1 MNMKD
6 IILASKSPRRI
17 ELFKKLNLPFSC
29 ITPDIDEAMDLSCG
43 LENAVAKLAFRK
55 ANSIIEKHHNTI
67 VIGADTIV
75 TLENFILGKP
85 RDKQDAFNM
94 LMQLSGKTH
103 KVMTGVCI
111 LTDNRME
118 SFCDTSEVTF
128 YHLTDNEIKKYI
140 ATGEPMDKAGAY
152 GIQGQGALLVKHL
165 NGDFYSIMG
174 LPIARINQ
182 ILHSF
187 ITG

>member
-1 MNMKD
+1 MKD

-29 ITPDIDEAMDLSCG
+29 ITPDIDETMDLTFG
-43 LENAVAKLAFRK
+43 LEKAVANLAYKK
-55 ANSIIEKHHNTI
+55 ANSIIEKHPSSI
-67 VIGADTIV
+67 IIGADTIV
-75 TLENFILGKP
+75 TISNNILGKP
-85 RDKQDAFNM
+85 KDKQDAFNM
-94 LMQLSGKTH
+94 LRLLSGKTH

-128 YHLTDNEIKKYI
+128 HPLTDEEIEKYI
-140 ATGEPMDKAGAY
+140 ETGEPMDKAGAY
-152 GIQGQGALLVKHL
+152 GIQGQGALLVKHI

>member
-17 ELFKKLNLPFSC
+17 ELFKKLNLAFSC
-29 ITPDIDEAMDLSCG
+29 ITPDIDETMDLSCG
-43 LENAVAKLAFRK
+43 LEKAVANIAFKK
-55 ANSIIEKHHNTI
+55 ADSILKSHPNAI

-75 TLENFILGKP
+75 TLENIILGKP
-85 RDKQDAFNM
+85 KDKQDAFSM
-94 LMQLSGKTH
+94 LRQLSAKTH

-111 LTDNRME
+111 MTENRME
-118 SFCDTSEVTF
+118 SFCDVSEVTF
-128 YHLTDNEIKKYI
+128 YPLTDEEIEKYI

-152 GIQGQGALLVKHL
+152 GIQGQGALLVKHI

-182 ILHSF
+182 ILRTF